1 MSRQTVWL
9 EVDLHSWWSV
19 KGKLGKATQSQP
31 VTQSSQ
37 RPEYLS
43 NYTDN
48 SIISDVCHSC
58 ELRQKLETEMMD

>member
-1 MSRQTVWL
+1 MSRQTGWL

-31 VTQSSQ
+31 VTQSTQ

-43 NYTDN
+43 N
-48 SIISDVCHSC
+48 
-58 ELRQKLETEMMD
+58 LEYLGLTWTTTEYLSN